1 MEIIPELVTDLP
13 HRKALGKGFR
23 EDSFTLTLF
32 SLHFKGQHFLWWW
45 RCIFIDFFFFLEVKR
60 WFLMQSEKSETW
72 GLKNKMP
79 PHITTKLVIKL

>member
-1 MEIIPELVTDLP
+1 MEIIPELLTDLP

-45 RCIFIDFFFFLEVKR
+45 RCIFIDFFFSG
-60 WFLMQSEKSETW
+60 SEKMVSYAIRE
-72 GLKNKMP
+72 
-79 PHITTKLVIKL
+79 I